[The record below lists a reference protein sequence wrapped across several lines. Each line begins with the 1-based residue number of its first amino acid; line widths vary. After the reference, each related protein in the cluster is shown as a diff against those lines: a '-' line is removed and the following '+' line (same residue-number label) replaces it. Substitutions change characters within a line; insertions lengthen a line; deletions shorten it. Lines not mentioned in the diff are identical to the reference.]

1 MAVLALLHAGAH
13 PGLTAFFSLHY
24 LGLFLPA
31 AVLLF
36 SLTPNKGKK
45 YALLVLSLG
54 FYWLISGVLIG

>member
-1 MAVLALLHAGAH
+1 MAVLSLLHAGAH

-36 SLTPNKGKK
+36 SLTPNKGKSMPCW
-45 YALLVLSLG
+45 Y
-54 FYWLISGVLIG
+54 